1 MGKGKK
7 LKVKED
13 TKYLFHNFA
22 QGHLCS
28 DFQPQQPHFKMGST
42 TFDLPDL
49 TMKLKGGKE
58 VRFLRFLRRQ
68 WAPALE
74 RILKLCLHAAF
85 FPALSYQSRPKRGR
99 LFQRQLSF
107 KKRIVTDG
115 SKGK

>member
-1 MGKGKK
+1 MGRGKK

-22 QGHLCS
+22 QGQLCS

-49 TMKLKGGKE
+49 TTKLKGGKE
-58 VRFLRFLRRQ
+58 VEDLLRFLRRQ

-74 RILKLCLHAAF
+74 RIL
-85 FPALSYQSRPKRGR
+85 
-99 LFQRQLSF
+99 
-107 KKRIVTDG
+107 
-115 SKGK
+115 